1 MHKRSF
7 IIGIGLGIIIGVLL
21 LELFTVGEKSQKQ
34 LNTMEQQMNGGEVL
48 PSPSPAP
55 TASDLITPKPP
66 EAPTSDAS
74 SIESPDQLVAPTA
87 KPAEAEDVAA
97 PDAVQS
103 PQIAAI
109 FRVHP
114 GDSITSTGKR
124 LEKNGLFSDSGEFV
138 EYFKKNG
145 VEIRAG
151 FFYVEEQMEL
161 KDLKKLFTSQPL
173 TEVEANEQIT
183 TKGLTLIQ

>member
-21 LELFTVGEKSQKQ
+21 LELFTVGEKSQKK
-34 LNTMEQQMNGGEVL
+34 LNTIEQQINGGEVS

-55 TASDLITPKPP
+55 TTSDLITPKSP
-66 EAPTSDAS
+66 EAPTSEAS
-74 SIESPDQLVAPTA
+74 PMESPDQLVAPTA
-87 KPAEAEDVAA
+87 EQVEAEDVVA
-97 PDAVQS
+97 PDVVQS
-103 PQIAAI
+103 PKMAAI

-114 GDSITSTGKR
+114 GDSITETGKR
-124 LEKNGLFSDSGEFV
+124 LEKNDLFNDSNEFV

-145 VEIRAG
+145 VDIRAG
-151 FFYVEEQMEL
+151 FYVEEQMEL